1 MSMKKK
7 KLFIELFQEG
17 YDLEIITSMKK
28 RSSAMC
34 FSMKP

>member
-17 YDLEIITSMKK
+17 YDLEIIMSMKK